1 MGGWAG
7 GGPAGAASP
16 AVVQAGDGPQV
27 AGGGPGAMNREEEGE
42 RECEGERIRER
53 ERGRE
58 RGCKGR
64 EGDLREIE
72 REERR
77 EREERE

>member
-1 MGGWAG
+1 MVQ
-7 GGPAGAASP
+7 AGAALP
-16 AVVQAGDGPQV
+16 AVAQAGDGPQV
-27 AGGGPGAMNREEEGE
+27 AGGGPGAMNREKEGG

-72 REERR
+72 REK
-77 EREERE
+77 REERKRRE